1 MAEKLMVVV
10 VEGKYL
16 VARSPVSDIELARV
30 PVKGEGTDDHIAAGL
45 LLIHDAFESLN
56 AEGYPRACSPQS
68 PLRPLRIVT
77 APIREGLL

>member
-1 MAEKLMVVV
+1 MADNLMLIS

-16 VARSPVSDIELARV
+16 VARSPVSNIELARA

-56 AEGYPRACSPQS
+56 AEGYPRANSPMG
-68 PLRPLRIVT
+68 IKT
-77 APIREGLL
+77 LLIDGELL